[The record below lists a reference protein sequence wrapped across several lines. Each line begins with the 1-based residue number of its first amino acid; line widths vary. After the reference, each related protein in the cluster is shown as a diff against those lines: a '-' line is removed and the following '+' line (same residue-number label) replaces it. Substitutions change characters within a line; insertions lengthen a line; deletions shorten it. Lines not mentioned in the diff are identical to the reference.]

1 MTTTADPRGSRPTRS
16 KGDLRLEKV
25 LDAAEDVLKRRGA
38 EGLSVRAVAQKV
50 GISVGNL
57 QYYFPTR
64 AKLLDAVFR
73 RRAEIFKTELFDSIS
88 STTEPRRRFETLL
101 DFWLDSQFQADQAL
115 FWHLWAISA
124 HDKEARSTMVSIYDE
139 LIEFVAG
146 LLREMNTALTSQQ
159 ALRRAAL
166 VTSMIEGSG
175 LFVGYGRTPK
185 PSISSLQRDIRA
197 EVMDLVDRPAP
208 RTTKTLPRRKAR
220 P

>member
-1 MTTTADPRGSRPTRS
+1 MTVAGRPRGGRPTKS

-50 GISVGNL
+50 GITIGNL

-73 RRAEIFKTELFDSIS
+73 RRAEIFKSELFDSIS
-88 STTEPRRRFETLL
+88 SIGEPRRRFEMLL
-101 DFWLDSQFQADQAL
+101 DFWFNSQFQADQAL

-124 HDKEARSTMVSIYDE
+124 HDKEARSTMMSIYDE
-139 LIEFVAG
+139 LVAYVAA
-146 LLREMNTALTSQQ
+146 LLREMNSALTAQQ
-159 ALRRAAL
+159 AVRRAAL

-185 PSISSLQRDIRA
+185 PALSSLQRDIRA
-197 EVMDLVDRPAP
+197 EVMELVDRPAP
-208 RTTKTLPRRKAR
+208 SKTPPRRKA
-220 P
+220 